1 MGTLTF
7 VIITTVNGEPSPG
20 TTILNNSTIALSL
33 ATNLFA
39 TLLIAYK
46 LWCVNVASLT
56 FVVYMIH
63 RTHRKVIRD
72 LGLGKRQSHVQ
83 NVLILLVESGTI
95 YLGFQVSVRR

>member
-1 MGTLTF
+1 MILD
-7 VIITTVNGEPSPG
+7 NGAV
-20 TTILNNSTIALSL
+20 ALSA

-72 LGLGKRQSHVQ
+72 LGLGKRQKTPVQ
-83 NVLILLVESGTI
+83 NVLILLVESGII
-95 YLGFQVSVRR
+95 YFGLQVSYHR